1 MRVLSP
7 YERVASNVK
16 NLSDK
21 EKQLKLAGNDSISR
35 FGDLLDGAIGNL
47 SKLEVEADRLTE
59 KLATGEI
66 EDVHQVMIAAE
77 KAKLAFQFAL
87 EVRNKIVNAYKE
99 IMRMPI

>member
-7 YERVASNVK
+7 YESIQANVK
-16 NLSDK
+16 DLSAR
-21 EKQLKLAGNDSISR
+21 QNQVKLAGDDPVAS

-47 SKLEVEADRLTE
+47 SKLETEADRLTE
-59 KLATGEI
+59 KLATGEV